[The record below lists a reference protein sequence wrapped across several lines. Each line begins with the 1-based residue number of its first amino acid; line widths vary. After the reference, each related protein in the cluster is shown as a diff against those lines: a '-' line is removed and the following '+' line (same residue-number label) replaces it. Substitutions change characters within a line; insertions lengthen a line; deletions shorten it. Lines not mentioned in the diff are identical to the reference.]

1 MSFLAI
7 GAAALA
13 IGCGSSNDQ
22 ASKQAAPADQAA
34 VSQTDQNGSTASS
47 TESTRKAA
55 DKTSK
60 SSAPK
65 SSEPTTPKAA
75 AKANKAEIKALQK
88 KALAKQ
94 KEIRQNLIK
103 ARREQQKK
111 VDDAYAKVRANVK
124 KARAE
129 IGDLKVGTS
138 KIPAAVNQACAARLR
153 VVDGALRG
161 GSKARSLPGVLSA
174 TIAEVEKLSS
184 ANSPVARGTTG
195 DLAGRSR
202 ASAVLDAMRATL
214 APAKRFASGGPAAD
228 LSSALKK
235 LSQTAQFNQLSSCR
249 VA

>member
-7 GAAALA
+7 GAAAFA
-13 IGCGSSNDQ
+13 IGCGSSDDQ

-34 VSQTDQNGSTASS
+34 VSQTDQSGTPASSS
-47 TESTRKAA
+47 TESAKKAA

-60 SSAPK
+60 STAKAAEKTS
-65 SSEPTTPKAA
+65 PKAA
-75 AKANKAEIKALQK
+75 AKAHKAEIKALHKQ
-88 KALAKQ
+88 ALAKQ
-94 KEIRQNLIK
+94 KKIRKNLVQ
-103 ARREQQKK
+103 ARRQQQKK
-111 VDDAYAKVRANVK
+111 VDEAYAKVRANVK

-153 VVDGALRG
+153 EVDGAIHG
-161 GSKARSLPGVLSA
+161 GSKAKALPGVLSA

-184 ANSPVARGTTG
+184 KDSPVARGTTG

-202 ASAVLDAMRATL
+202 ASAVLDAMRATVT
-214 APAKRFASGGPAAD
+214 PAKRFASGGPSTD